1 MAQDKAAAQKLKAAK
16 AEAKR
21 TRKAASKERRKQMW
35 QAFQMQRK
43 EDRALIPIMAGV
55 FVGAVVI
62 SLLLGLA
69 LSSWWMFL
77 ILGVLLGAL
86 GAFIVFTRRL
96 ERSVYRK
103 NEGQVG
109 AAGWALENMRGSW
122 RVSQAVARTTHA
134 DAVHRVIGKPGIIL
148 VAEGNEGRIK
158 GLLAQE
164 KKKTA
169 RVVGQTPI
177 YEFVVGNDEAV
188 PLRKLQ
194 RNLNKLPSNINGKK
208 IDELEGR
215 LAALSNR
222 AGGAQMPRGPLPQG
236 AKMRSVQ
243 RTVRR
248 KTGSNGSA

>member
-1 MAQDKAAAQKLKAAK
+1 MAQDKAAADKLKAQK

-21 TRKAASKERRKQMW
+21 VRRAASKERRKQMW

-43 EDRALIPIMAGV
+43 EDKALVPIMVGV
-55 FVGAVVI
+55 FVAAV
-62 SLLLGLA
+62 A
-69 LSSWWMFL
+69 LSLVIGYFAGTWWMFL

-96 ERSVYRK
+96 ERSVYTK

-109 AAGWALENMRGSW
+109 AAGWALDNMRGSW
-122 RVSQAVARTTHA
+122 RVTQAVARTTHA
-134 DAVHRVIGKPGIIL
+134 DAVHRVIGKPGVIL

-169 RVVGQTPI
+169 RIVGQTPI
-177 YEFVVGNDEAV
+177 YEFTVGNEEGQV

-194 RNLNKLPSNINGKK
+194 RSLNKLPSNINGKK

-215 LAALSNR
+215 LAALTNR

-248 KTGSNGSA
+248 KTGSN